1 MFEQAKQP
9 RRTSQRD
16 PLIASCQRLE
26 KGSNRTI
33 APAAEAV
40 DIPAHLVL
48 QEFPLT
54 KQEEKG
60 KTEDEMVGWHQ

>member
-1 MFEQAKQP
+1 MI
-9 RRTSQRD
+9 TN
-16 PLIASCQRLE
+16 CQRLE
-26 KGSNRTI
+26 KDSNRTI